1 LPRQANAIGPLA
13 SPSFFPKNLRPVLV
27 KTDETMITSSCG
39 AYNMGFGER

>member
-13 SPSFFPKNLRPVLV
+13 FPSFSPKNLRPVLV